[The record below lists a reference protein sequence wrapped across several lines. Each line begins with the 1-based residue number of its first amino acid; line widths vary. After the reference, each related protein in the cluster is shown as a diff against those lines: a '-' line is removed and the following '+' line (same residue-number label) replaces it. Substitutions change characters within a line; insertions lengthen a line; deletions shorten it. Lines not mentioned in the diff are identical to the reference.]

1 MCVGL
6 CHFDWW
12 GKIFVAVLV
21 VSSNR
26 LLHYILQTTVAH
38 SVVSIKGKNTV
49 ESFSAL
55 HHKAVSL
62 LPLSTKLQ
70 QGNVFTPVCLSFCS
84 QGVGGVCHPPSRHPP
99 GRHPLGRLPW
109 ADPLGRHPPA
119 QCMLGYTHPPWAVH
133 AGIRSTSGRY
143 ASHWNAFLF
152 IFKLPIYTKRLSLRL
167 QYFHLPG

>member
-1 MCVGL
+1 M
-6 CHFDWW
+6 
-12 GKIFVAVLV
+12 AVLV

-62 LPLSTKLQ
+62 LPLSTKLR

-109 ADPLGRHPPA
+109 ADPPGQTPPCPVHA
-119 QCMLGYTHPPWAVH
+119 GIHTPPPGQCMLGYSQQAGGTHPTGMHSCSYLNYPF
-133 AGIRSTSGRY
+133 TL
-143 ASHWNAFLF
+143 NA
-152 IFKLPIYTKRLSLRL
+152 
-167 QYFHLPG
+167 